1 MQAAEKEQAEAALQ
15 EQQRHASQLSQQ
27 LAELQQSS
35 HQQQAAL
42 QERLNAAEVCCAPCC
57 EAMPVLGSHVDH
69 EYSRTLR

>member
-35 HQQQAAL
+35 QQQAAL